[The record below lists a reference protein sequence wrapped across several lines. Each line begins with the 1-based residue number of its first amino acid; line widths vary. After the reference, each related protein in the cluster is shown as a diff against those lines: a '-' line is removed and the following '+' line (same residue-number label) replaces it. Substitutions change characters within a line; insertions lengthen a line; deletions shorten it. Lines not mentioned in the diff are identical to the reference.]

1 MNVAEQEGRA
11 GKAAW
16 QGLLVPLTRSM
27 LLVLFGRS
35 FGGIAR
41 VPRPGLG
48 QGFVDQAGYFN
59 ALLDALV
66 ENKSDRRR
74 KARLEAGPQLALDES
89 GRVLEPVQT
98 QLLLLWI
105 AHDRNVD
112 LRVLQVGRDLGA
124 GDGHAFDARVLQL
137 EQDGLARHFAN
148 HLGDS
153 G

>member
-66 ENKSDRRR
+66 DNKSDCQR
-74 KARLEAGPQLALDES
+74 KARLEAGPQHPEDES
-89 GRVLEPVQT
+89 DRLLEPHQT
-98 QLLLLWI
+98 HPPLSW
-105 AHDRNVD
+105 
-112 LRVLQVGRDLGA
+112 
-124 GDGHAFDARVLQL
+124 
-137 EQDGLARHFAN
+137 
-148 HLGDS
+148 
-153 G
+153 